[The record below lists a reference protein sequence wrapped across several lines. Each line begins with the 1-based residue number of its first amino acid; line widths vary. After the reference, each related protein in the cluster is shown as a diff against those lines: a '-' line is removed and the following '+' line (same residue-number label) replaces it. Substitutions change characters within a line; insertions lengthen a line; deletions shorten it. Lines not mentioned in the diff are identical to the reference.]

1 MSKKLH
7 FTLFL
12 KYYDLNFWVLRVF
25 KKKKCSLLVFFF
37 LIAKIWTIYNYDIK
51 ETPILKDFFSVFIDR
66 IFTLVV
72 NGKGSSD
79 IRPNTSVFKRGF
91 SN

>member
-37 LIAKIWTIYNYDIK
+37 TYFLL
-51 ETPILKDFFSVFIDR
+51 LKFGRSI
-66 IFTLVV
+66 IM
-72 NGKGSSD
+72 
-79 IRPNTSVFKRGF
+79 I
-91 SN
+91 